1 MAWFDREHPSNPA
14 VSSARFRDVSA
25 PGRRLPS
32 WISGHKHRARERE
45 SVPAAVEQPAP
56 SAAASPE
63 ISAHP
68 PGEAQAKAPQARS
81 RNPSQSPSRISMSP
95 SELESRIAAQ
105 AAQRTTQQFYEQAIS
120 GLAEALESLD
130 QARRD
135 FVYQAEPRLI
145 ELAVL
150 IAKRVI
156 AGEVRANPEIV
167 ADLVREGVDALAAR
181 DRVRVNLGSGFALAS
196 TLVTEQLVARGIEVD
211 LQVIPGMPEYG
222 CVVETDI
229 GRVDE
234 GIEARLDTL
243 LASIHQESEG

>member
-1 MAWFDREHPSNPA
+1 
-14 VSSARFRDVSA
+14 
-25 PGRRLPS
+25 
-32 WISGHKHRARERE
+32 
-45 SVPAAVEQPAP
+45 
-56 SAAASPE
+56 
-63 ISAHP
+63 
-68 PGEAQAKAPQARS
+68 
-81 RNPSQSPSRISMSP
+81 MSP